1 MSERKTHWDQVYQN
15 KSPLE
20 VSWYQKQPAIC
31 LELIEHTGISKD
43 AALIDV
49 GGGASTL
56 IDHLMA
62 AGYTNLTVLDI
73 SAAALAHAQQRMG
86 QQANAVNWIVA
97 DVTEFS
103 APTKYA
109 LWHDR
114 AVFHFLTKQSD
125 RDAYISVL
133 RQSLQPGG
141 HMILAAFGIGGPDKC
156 SGLDIVQYDAEK
168 LSAEL
173 GKEFVLQEET
183 AETHQTPDGRP
194 QKFGYFR
201 FIYQALST

>member
-56 IDHLMA
+56 VDHLMA

>member
-20 VSWYQKQPAIC
+20 VSWYQKQPTIC
-31 LELIEHTGISKD
+31 LDLIEHTGISKD

>member
-20 VSWYQKQPAIC
+20 VSWYQKQPTIC